1 MTRRASA
8 AAIVAGMIVRAGK
21 RQDGVEQSRFLQAE
35 ENRIGAQ
42 LSAEAAVAELVVR
55 FAGIFLS
62 IGIANLR
69 LFATAAFEQ
78 AKDVAGLRS
87 FPAKE
92 RIEFGNHAFRA
103 SLLEGRLWRCL
114 DRLRQAVAI
123 VAFPEARV
131 LDGIAA
137 VVVERR
143 TPQHSRVRH
152 HARGNSAR
160 LRRVTASRSP
170 SFWSDA
176 QVALVHT

>member
-55 FAGIFLS
+55 FAGIFFA

-69 LFATAAFEQ
+69 LFAPAAFEH

-92 RIEFGNHAFRA
+92 RIEVGNHAFRA

-123 VAFPEARV
+123 VSFPEPRV
-131 LDGIAA
+131 LAG
-137 VVVERR
+137 
-143 TPQHSRVRH
+143 
-152 HARGNSAR
+152 
-160 LRRVTASRSP
+160 TATLSCDPRSP
-170 SFWSDA
+170 
-176 QVALVHT
+176 QPPPP